1 MKERMRGID
10 VERNKKF
17 ILLVLALCFFAP
29 GLQSEKNTLPAQY
42 KKWLDEEVVYIIS
55 PMEKEVFLKLKTDKE
70 RDLFIDAFWK
80 QRDPTPGTPGN
91 EFKTE
96 HYRRINYANHF
107 LGRETPIPG
116 WKTDRGRMY
125 IILGEP
131 NDIQRFESKS
141 ETYPAEIW
149 FYQGKTDVGLPPGF
163 NLVFFQEGGNGE
175 YKLYSPVKDGP
186 QALLTNSFGPSMDY
200 LKAYQQLQ
208 EAEPS
213 LAAASL
219 SLIPGEESGGMGR
232 PSLASDLLIQRI
244 ETLPAKQIKDKYAQK
259 FLLYKDVVE
268 VEYSANYIDNDS
280 LVKVFKDASGIYF
293 VHYAVEPQ
301 RLSVNQYGKKYYT
314 TFKLNGTISNEEGKT
329 IYQFE
334 KTVSI
339 EFDEEQMTT
348 ISHQPFEIYDLF
360 PLIPGNY
367 KFSVL
372 VKNEVS
378 KEFTSLERNLVIPG
392 EEAPLQLGSLVLG
405 YKVKKIDGTERK
417 LKPFQVGEYQI
428 YSQPNRVFLKGDT
441 LAVIFQIYGLN
452 ETLKQEGEIK
462 FVFTREGTDFR
473 SLSKKIDEYTNLPN
487 FLEEFS
493 LADFPPAHYNLQVS
507 LIASGKEV
515 ISQGDEFDV
524 TFQQAMPRPWIYSKV
539 MPAAGDPSFDY
550 LLGIQY
556 FNSGKMDEAQG
567 RFEKACQKKPDS
579 SEFALS
585 LAQVYLRQADY
596 QRVELLLAPFFN
608 QAQPARYELYFIMGK
623 AHQNSGEFD
632 KAIEVFDRAISH
644 YGVNVNLLNA
654 IGECYFKLGNTEGAL
669 AVWEKSLEMS
679 PDQPQIKKSVEALKE
694 KK

>member
-1 MKERMRGID
+1 MRGLD
-10 VERNKKF
+10 VEGNKIF

-55 PMEKEVFLKLKTDKE
+55 PMEKEVFLKLQTDKE
-70 RDLFIDAFWK
+70 RDRFIEAFWK
-80 QRDPTPGTPGN
+80 QRDPTPGTPEN

-96 HYRRINYANHF
+96 HYRRINYANRYY
-107 LGRETPIPG
+107 GRETPIPG

-131 NDIQRFESKS
+131 NDIQGFEGKS

-149 FYQGKTDVGLPPGF
+149 FYQGKTDLGLPPGF
-163 NLVFFQEGGNGE
+163 NLVFFKEGGSGE
-175 YKLYSPVKDGP
+175 YKLYSPARDGP

-200 LKAYQQLQ
+200 LKAYEQLRD
-208 EAEPS
+208 AEPS

-219 SLIPGEESGGMGR
+219 SLVPGEESAGLGR

-244 ETLPAKQIKDKYAQK
+244 EILPTKQIKDKYAQK

-280 LVKVFKDASGIYF
+280 FVKVFKDASGIYF
-293 VHYAVEPQ
+293 VHYAIELQ
-301 RLSVNQYGKKYYT
+301 RLSVNQYEKKYYT
-314 TFKLNGTISNEEGKT
+314 TFKLNGTISNQEGKT
-329 IYQFE
+329 VYQFE
-334 KTVSI
+334 KTI
-339 EFDEEQMTT
+339 PINFDEERMTA
-348 ISHQPFEIYDLF
+348 ISHQPFDIYDLF

-372 VKNEVS
+372 VKNEIS

-392 EEAPLQLGSLVLG
+392 EEVPLQLGSLVLG
-405 YKVKKIDGTERK
+405 YNVKKIEGTERK

-428 YSQPNRVFLKGDT
+428 YSQPNRVFVKSDT
-441 LAVIFQIYGLN
+441 LAVVFQIYGLN
-452 ETLKQEGEIK
+452 EILKQEGEIR
-462 FVFTREGTDFR
+462 FVFAREGTEFR
-473 SLSKKIDEYTNLPN
+473 SLSKKISEYPNLPN
-487 FLEEFS
+487 FLEKFS

-515 ISQGDEFDV
+515 LSQGDEFDV
-524 TFQQAMPRPWIYSKV
+524 TFQEAMPRPWIYLKV
-539 MPAAGDPSFDY
+539 MPAAGDSSFDY

-556 FNSGKMDEAQG
+556 FNSGKMDEA
-567 RFEKACQKKPDS
+567 RRSFEKACQKKPES
-579 SEFALS
+579 AEFAVG
-585 LAQVYLRQADY
+585 LAQVYLNQADY
-596 QRVELLLAPFFN
+596 QKLKALLVPFFN
-608 QAQPARYELYFIMGK
+608 QAQPASYEMHFIMGK
-623 AHQNSGEFD
+623 TYQNSEEFD
-632 KAIEVFDRAISH
+632 KAIEVFDKAISH

-654 IGECYFKLGNTEGAL
+654 IGECYFKLGNAEGAL
-669 AVWEKSLEMS
+669 AAWEKSLEIS
-679 PDQPQIKKSVEALKE
+679 PDQTQIKKSVEALKE